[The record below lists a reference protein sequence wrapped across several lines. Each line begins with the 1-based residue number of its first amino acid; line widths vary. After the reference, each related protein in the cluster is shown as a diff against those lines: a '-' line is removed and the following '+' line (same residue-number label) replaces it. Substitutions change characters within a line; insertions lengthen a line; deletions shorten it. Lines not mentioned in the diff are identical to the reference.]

1 MRFFVIS
8 KWALAVALGTLL
20 GCSLAA
26 AQKPDEGIAK
36 ARAAWESNFNSKNL
50 PGLMSLYAEDAE
62 MLPPS
67 EDRLVGKDKIAAYFK
82 ALFDSASTVYVKLDS
97 HTAVDSADLGYDS
110 GSYENYIIYGGA
122 PNSGASAGAS
132 GSVTTGGGGSR
143 EVASGSY
150 LFVLT
155 HKAGKWLFV
164 QQAWTMGAQSK

>member
-1 MRFFVIS
+1 
-8 KWALAVALGTLL
+8 LGTSL

-36 ARAAWESNFNSKNL
+36 AKAAWENNFNSKNL

-62 MLPPS
+62 LMPPS
-67 EDRLVGKDKIAAYFK
+67 EGRIAGKTKIAAYFK

-97 HTAVDSADLGYDS
+97 NTASDSADLGYDS

-122 PNSGASAGAS
+122 TNSAGSAGAS
-132 GSVTTGGGGSR
+132 GNAQTGVGGGSR
-143 EVASGSY
+143 EVASGCY

-155 HKAGKWLFV
+155 RKAGRWLFA
-164 QQAWTMGAQSK
+164 QQAWTMGPSK